1 MDAAFLGQ
9 LMAAGLFLLIILFL
23 MSGYIVAFTLGGLA
37 ILVGFAG
44 IAIGAFDG
52 ALFAALPN
60 RFWGVITN
68 PVLVAVPLFVFMG
81 VVLERSGIAES
92 LLTTMGQLFG
102 TLRGGL
108 ALSVVL
114 VGALLAAATGVVGA
128 TVVTMGLLSLP
139 AMMRAGY
146 DPKLATGTI
155 CAAGT
160 LGQIIPPSTVLIF
173 LADILQGANSAAQLS
188 LGNFSPDTVS
198 VGDLFAGAILPS
210 LVLVVMFILYI
221 IWKAI
226 KHPETCPPVTMTAAE
241 RQGLGLRIVGAL
253 IPPLL
258 LIISVLGSI
267 VSGVATPTE
276 SASVGAVGALFL
288 AAVKLFA
295 DGYLGAEGD
304 PRRDIRL
311 FWLWS
316 VIMIGLGATA
326 YGFGAAGLLN
336 TMLVLLGITLLTILA
351 KADLRRAMVE
361 TVFRSSVSTMSITSM
376 VFIILLGATAFAL
389 VFTQLGGSAMVQ
401 GFLEGMPGG
410 TFGALAVVFL
420 IIFVLGFFLD
430 TFEIIFIVI
439 PITAPVLLIMG
450 VDAIWLGVMIGLL
463 LQTSFLTPPF
473 GFSLF
478 YLRGVAPRTITTPM
492 IYRGVVPFIIIQLF
506 ALGVLWAFPELAT
519 WLPNELFRSETPG
532 IEGAPAAPPAFDSGA
547 GGEDEFL

>member
-1 MDAAFLGQ
+1 MDAALLGQ
-9 LMAAGLFLLIILFL
+9 LMAAGLFLLIIFFL

-44 IAIGAFDG
+44 IAVGAFDQS
-52 ALFAALPN
+52 LFAALPN

-102 TLRGGL
+102 SLRGGL

-188 LGNFSPDTVS
+188 LGNFAPDTVS

-210 LVLVVMFILYI
+210 MVLVAAFILYI
-221 IWKAI
+221 VWKAI
-226 KHPETCPPVTMTAAE
+226 FHPETCPPVAMTPAE
-241 RQGLGLRIVGAL
+241 KAGLGLRIVGAL

-258 LIISVLGSI
+258 LIVSVLGSI
-267 VSGVATPTE
+267 VTGVATPTE

-288 AAVKLFA
+288 AAVKLLA
-295 DGYLGAEGD
+295 DVYFGAEGD
-304 PRRDIRL
+304 PKRDIRL
-311 FWLWS
+311 FWFWL
-316 VIMIGLGATA
+316 VAMIALATTA
-326 YGFGAAGLLN
+326 WFFGAVGLLN
-336 TMLVLLGITLLTILA
+336 TMLALLTLA
-351 KADLRRAMVE
+351 LLAIAFRGDLRRSYLH
-361 TVFRSSVSTMSITSM
+361 TLFHSSKSTMSITSM

-401 GFLEGMPGG
+401 GFLENMPGG
-410 TFGALAVVFL
+410 QFGALLVVFA

-450 VDAIWLGVMIGLL
+450 VDPIWLGVMIGLL

-492 IYRGVVPFIIIQLF
+492 IYRGVLPFIVIQLI
-506 ALGVLWAFPELAT
+506 ALAVLWIFPDLAT
-519 WLPNELFRSETPG
+519 WLPNELFRSDAPG
-532 IEGAPAAPPAFDSGA
+532 TEGAPPPPPSFDEG

>member
-1 MDAAFLGQ
+1 MDAALLGQ

-44 IAIGAFDG
+44 IAVGAFDQS
-52 ALFAALPN
+52 LFAALPN

-102 TLRGGL
+102 SLRGGL

-188 LGNFSPDTVS
+188 LGNFAPDTVS

-210 LVLVVMFILYI
+210 LVLVAAFILYI
-221 IWKAI
+221 VWKAI
-226 KHPETCPPVTMTAAE
+226 FHPETCPPVAMTPAE
-241 RQGLGLRIVGAL
+241 KAGLGLRVVGAL

-258 LIISVLGSI
+258 LIVSVLGSI
-267 VSGVATPTE
+267 VTGVATPTE

-288 AAVKLFA
+288 AAVKLLA
-295 DGYLGAEGD
+295 DVYFGAEGD

-311 FWLWS
+311 FWFWL
-316 VIMIGLGATA
+316 VAMIALATTA
-326 YGFGAAGLLN
+326 WIFGAVGLLN
-336 TMLVLLGITLLTILA
+336 TMLALLGLALLAIIA
-351 KADLRRAMVE
+351 NGELRRRYAS
-361 TVFRSSVSTMSITSM
+361 TLFYSSKSTMSITSM

-401 GFLEGMPGG
+401 GFLENMPGG
-410 TFGALAVVFL
+410 QFGALFVVFL

-450 VDAIWLGVMIGLL
+450 VDPIWLGVMIGLL

-492 IYRGVVPFIIIQLF
+492 IYRGVIPFIVIQLF
-506 ALGVLWAFPELAT
+506 ALAVLWIFPDLAT
-519 WLPNELFRSETPG
+519 WLPNELFRSDAPG
-532 IEGAPAAPPAFDSGA
+532 TEGAPPPPPSFDEG

>member
-1 MDAAFLGQ
+1 MDAALLGQ
-9 LMAAGLFLLIILFL
+9 LMAAGLFLLIIFFL

-44 IAIGAFDG
+44 IAVGAFDQS
-52 ALFAALPN
+52 LFAALPN

-102 TLRGGL
+102 SLRGGL

-188 LGNFSPDTVS
+188 LGNFAPDTVS

-210 LVLVVMFILYI
+210 MVLVAAFILYI
-221 IWKAI
+221 VWKAI
-226 KHPETCPPVTMTAAE
+226 FHPETCPPVAMTPAE
-241 RQGLGLRIVGAL
+241 KAGLGLRIVGAL

-258 LIISVLGSI
+258 LIVSVLGSI
-267 VSGVATPTE
+267 VTGVATPTE

-288 AAVKLFA
+288 ASVKLLA
-295 DGYLGAEGD
+295 DVYFGAEGD
-304 PRRDIRL
+304 PKRDIRL
-311 FWLWS
+311 FWFWL
-316 VIMIGLGATA
+316 VAMIALATTA
-326 YGFGAAGLLN
+326 WFFGAVGLLN
-336 TMLVLLGITLLTILA
+336 TMLALLTLA
-351 KADLRRAMVE
+351 LLAIAFRGDLRRSYLH
-361 TVFRSSVSTMSITSM
+361 TLFHSSKSTMSITSM

-401 GFLEGMPGG
+401 GFLENMPGG
-410 TFGALAVVFL
+410 QFGALLVVFA

-450 VDAIWLGVMIGLL
+450 VDPIWLGVMIGLL

-492 IYRGVVPFIIIQLF
+492 IYRGVLPFIVIQLI
-506 ALGVLWAFPELAT
+506 ALAVLWIFPDLAT
-519 WLPNELFRSETPG
+519 WLPNELFRSDAPG
-532 IEGAPAAPPAFDSGA
+532 TEGAPPPPPSFDEG